1 MLFSTYEFIFVFLP
15 IALTGYFTLSRQGRN
30 FSALWLLA
38 SSLAFYGVNDAKSL
52 PIFIISICVNYFV
65 GRKIESGGAKKFWL
79 ISGLSFDFI
88 LLAYFKI
95 TGYLPLG
102 VSFFTFTQS
111 AYIINIY
118 RGSAKTESLTK
129 YAGYVSFFPHVISGP
144 ISDYRDIMPQLND
157 DSKLVP
163 NWDNIAAG
171 ITLFIL
177 GLFKKVCIADMLA
190 PTLNEIFAY
199 VEALTFVEA
208 WFAALGYGM
217 QLYFDFSAY
226 SDMAIGV
233 ALMFNIRLPQNF
245 DSPYKSLCIIDFW
258 RRWHITLG
266 VWIRDYIY
274 IPMGG
279 SREGELKRTRNVI
292 TAMLFTGLWHGLG
305 WTFILWG
312 LLHGLMLAV
321 NHQWRRLG
329 VKLPVI
335 LSWALTFAGVIVC
348 WVVFRAEN
356 LNDAGKI
363 LSAMLDIRHIV
374 LPVGLAKYFGFLE
387 AYGVSFGE
395 FASGRKK
402 VFLLVMCITIL
413 FPNTRQ
419 IIERFRPRPLYA
431 VIAVVLAIISLVN
444 FSGVSD
450 FLYFQF

>member
-15 IALTGYFTLSRQGRN
+15 VTLAGYFALSKQGRN
-30 FSALWLLA
+30 FPALWLLA
-38 SSLAFYGVNDAKSL
+38 SSFMFYGINDAKSL
-52 PIFIISICVNYFV
+52 PILITSICANYFV
-65 GRKIESGGAKKFWL
+65 GRKIESGVAKKFWL

-88 LLAYFKI
+88 LLCFFKV
-95 TGYLPLG
+95 TAYLPLG

-111 AYIINIY
+111 AYLINTY
-118 RGSAKTESLTK
+118 RGSAKIESLTK

-157 DSKLVP
+157 GSKLIP

-177 GLFKKVCIADMLA
+177 GLFKKVCVADILA
-190 PTLNEIFAY
+190 PIVDQLFANM
-199 VEALTFVEA
+199 EALTFVEA

-233 ALMFNIRLPQNF
+233 ALMFNIKLPQNF
-245 DSPYKSLCIIDFW
+245 DSPYKSLSIIDFW

-266 VWIRDYIY
+266 AWVRDYIY

-279 SREGELKRTRNVI
+279 SREGDLKRTRNVI

-305 WTFILWG
+305 WTFVLWG

-329 VKLPVI
+329 MRLPVI
-335 LSWALTFAGVIVC
+335 LSWGLTFACVILC
-348 WVVFRAEN
+348 WAVFRAEN
-356 LNDAGKI
+356 LNEAGKI

-374 LPVGLAKYFGFLE
+374 LPVRLSKYLGFLE
-387 AYGVSFGE
+387 AYGLSFRE
-395 FASGRKK
+395 LASGGRSAT
-402 VFLLVMCITIL
+402 LLASVVAL
-413 FPNTRQ
+413 LLPNTRQ
-419 IIERFRPRPLYA
+419 IMERFRPNALWA
-431 VIAVVLAIISLVN
+431 VAMSVIAVTAFLN